1 MMNYG
6 FCIPNN
12 PFEYRT
18 INLRAPPDSP
28 LAQVKTQYE
37 QHFAKASTDP
47 NSEDKYYVFSIGY
60 HHINNAASQQ
70 QQQQQPLEFSVFSP
84 DLLNALSIIAA
95 NDRELETIEMDEN
108 GFRIPVEQYGNSRNF
123 LAALNQIVIELLSY
137 VQRLQTSASQLRR
150 PRNLHQVYA
159 KQYRESQIRLSQA
172 AAFIANWVI
181 SRSRSSSSSSSSSES
196 DMEDCEKLLARV
208 PSSVFDTNTAEK
220 IKTKI
225 LTQASLLPEGNRRGE
240 VFLFEQLFELL
251 PSDMSDPCR
260 ECLGQISTQAR
271 RVVVIGDDMGGGGQK
286 DDVNSGPHGL
296 FAYSLFIC
304 FLVAAYRQNASR
316 ISPRLR
322 SWCEFLLTRY
332 TAPPNDVSWTL
343 PDEDDEAILS
353 AFDSLI
359 DDHTPAETFAP
370 VTSIVGATPATGERA
385 VNDWWLSPNWI
396 RWAWLVLEQE
406 MVMNVVDEPLEYI
419 LYGAAKGMKTADL
432 LYIPG
437 LAQG

>member
-18 INLRAPPDSP
+18 INLRAPPGSP
-28 LAQVKTQYE
+28 LAQVKAQYE
-37 QHFAKASTDP
+37 QHFSKASKNSD
-47 NSEDKYYVFSIGY
+47 SEDKYYVFSINY
-60 HHINNAASQQ
+60 HHTNNATS
-70 QQQQQPLEFSVFSP
+70 QPLEFSVFSP

-95 NDRELETIEMDEN
+95 NDRELETIEMDED
-108 GFRIPVEQYGNSRNF
+108 GFRIPVEQYGNTRN
-123 LAALNQIVIELLSY
+123 LIAALNQIVIELLSY
-137 VQRLQTSASQLRR
+137 VQRLHSSGSQLGE

-159 KQYRESQIRLSQA
+159 KQYRDSQIKLAQA

-181 SRSRSSSSSSSSSES
+181 SRSRSSSES
-196 DMEDCEKLLARV
+196 DTENSENLVDGLLARV
-208 PSSVFDTNTAEK
+208 PSSVFDADTAEK

-225 LTQASLLPEGNRRGE
+225 LSQKSLLPERHRRGE
-240 VFLFEQLFELL
+240 LFLFEELFNLL
-251 PSDMSDPCR
+251 PTDMSGPCQQ
-260 ECLGQISTQAR
+260 CLSQISTQAR
-271 RVVVIGDDMGGGGQK
+271 RVVVIGDDIGGGQK
-286 DDVNSGPHGL
+286 KGDANTTSGPHSL

-316 ISPRLR
+316 VSPRLR
-322 SWCEFLLTRY
+322 SWCEFLLSRY
-332 TAPPNDVSWTL
+332 TAPPNDVSWML

-359 DDHTPAETFAP
+359 DDHTPAEIFAP
-370 VTSIVGATPATGERA
+370 VESIVGATTPATGEQRA
-385 VNDWWLSPNWI
+385 VNDWWLAPNWI

-406 MVMNVVDEPLEYI
+406 TVRNVVDEPLQYI
-419 LYGAAKGMKTADL
+419 VHGAGKGMKTMDL

-437 LAQG
+437 

>member
-18 INLRAPPDSP
+18 INLRAPPGSP
-28 LAQVKTQYE
+28 LGQVKAQYE
-37 QHFAKASTDP
+37 QHFSKASSNTD
-47 NSEDKYYVFSIGY
+47 SEDKYYVFSINY
-60 HHINNAASQQ
+60 HHTNNAASQQ
-70 QQQQQPLEFSVFSP
+70 PLEYSVFSS
-84 DLLNALSIIAA
+84 DLLNTLSIITA
-95 NDRELETIEMDEN
+95 NDRELEAIEMDEN

-123 LAALNQIVIELLSY
+123 VAALNQIVIELLSY
-137 VQRLQTSASQLRR
+137 VQRLQASATQLGE

-159 KQYRESQIRLSQA
+159 KQYRESQIQLSQA

-181 SRSRSSSSSSSSSES
+181 SRSRGNDASSES
-196 DMEDCEKLLARV
+196 DTEGCEKLLARV
-208 PSSVFDTNTAEK
+208 PSNVFDTNTAEK

-240 VFLFEQLFELL
+240 LFLFQELFHLL
-251 PSDMSDPCR
+251 PTDMSDPCR

-271 RVVVIGDDMGGGGQK
+271 RVVVIGDDMGGGQK
-286 DDVNSGPHGL
+286 DGGNSGPHGL

-304 FLVAAYRQNASR
+304 FLVAAYRQHPSR

-370 VTSIVGATPATGERA
+370 VTSIVGTTPATGERA

-406 MVMNVVDEPLEYI
+406 MVTNVVDEPLEYI
-419 LYGAAKGMKTADL
+419 IYGAAKGMKTINL
-432 LYIPG
+432 LYIPEV
-437 LAQG
+437 AQG